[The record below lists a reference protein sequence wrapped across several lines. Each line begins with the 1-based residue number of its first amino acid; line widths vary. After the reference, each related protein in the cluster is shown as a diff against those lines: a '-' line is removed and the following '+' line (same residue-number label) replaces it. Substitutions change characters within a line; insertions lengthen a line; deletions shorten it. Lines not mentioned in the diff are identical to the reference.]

1 MVTHAVWRIDT
12 ELKPRLIPMRPFST
26 MFNQI
31 PWPVSLFVAVV
42 FGSLLFGLP
51 SVAQYHGD
59 ESFYTDAAIRMM
71 QTGDYL
77 TPYAANG
84 ALRFANPILPY
95 WAVAAGYFVFGIN
108 FFASRLLFL
117 IAGCLVILFTYRLSL
132 DLFGRPA
139 EAVLAALIIGSNVHL
154 LSISIR
160 STPEVLLGLFALLSL
175 FGFARL
181 IFQNDRS
188 WKNYIF
194 AYLGAGLAIETC
206 APLGFGVILFPLL
219 FCLLFRRKQTRMRQ
233 LLEWKAILLG
243 LLLAFSWFGLMLW
256 LHGRALIDGF
266 YYDQVTD
273 NARDYQFLDTLKN
286 LRANLTGLPW
296 HFLPWSA
303 LLVLGL
309 VLDRKI
315 AVEFW
320 REHRAK
326 ALFLVGWFLLILV
339 PCVLSRDLQTLYL
352 TVAYPMLAVL
362 VAGFLS
368 RYATLEPFDRWMA
381 RLVGW
386 AALVLGTGGLVLAGA
401 GALVHP
407 RVLVAGLLLVVAGG
421 VVWLIMRRGIQWG
434 YWLAIAGI
442 SLVGFWAAQLLL
454 RPLFSS
460 SPAAALTAK
469 LLPDPLMK
477 ARVYG
482 LNMSPAYQAQM
493 RVLSGGRLTVAP
505 LVMDSLTEFPQGYE
519 AWVFSENEKPLV
531 AHQAGRLEQVGFASG
546 QWQVGDFADLLHSS
560 QRAAAFARNRIA
572 YYVLFPES
580 AGTR

>member
-1 MVTHAVWRIDT
+1 
-12 ELKPRLIPMRPFST
+12 MRPYFAILK
-26 MFNQI
+26 QI
-31 PWPVSLFVAVV
+31 PWPISLFAAVV
-42 FGSLLFGLP
+42 FISLLFGLP
-51 SVAQYHGD
+51 SVARHHGD
-59 ESFYTDAAIRMM
+59 ESYYTDAAIRMM

-95 WAVAAGYFVFGIN
+95 WAVAAGYFAFGIN

-117 IAGCLVILFTYRLSL
+117 VAGCLVILLTYRLSL

-139 EAVLAALIIGSNVHL
+139 EAVLAALIMGSNFHL
-154 LSISIR
+154 LTISSR
-160 STPEVLLGLFALLSL
+160 STPDVLLCLFVLLSL
-175 FGFARL
+175 LGFARL

-188 WKNYIF
+188 WKNYAL
-194 AYLGAGLAIETC
+194 AYLGAGLTIETC
-206 APLGFGVILFPLL
+206 GPLGFGVVLFPLL
-219 FCLLFRRKQTRMRQ
+219 FCLLFRRKQTRLRQ
-233 LLEWKAILLG
+233 LLEWKAVLLG

-286 LRANLTGLPW
+286 LQANLTGVPW

-315 AVEFW
+315 AVAYW
-320 REHRAK
+320 REHRSK
-326 ALFLVGWFLLILV
+326 AWFLVGWFLLILV
-339 PCVLSRDLQTLYL
+339 PCVLSRDLQTLSL
-352 TVAYPMLAVL
+352 TVAYPMLAIL
-362 VAGFLS
+362 VAGLLS

-386 AALVLGTGGLVLAGA
+386 AALALATGGLVLAGA
-401 GALVHP
+401 GALVHT
-407 RVLVAGLLLVVAGG
+407 RVLAAGLLLVVAGG
-421 VVWLIMRRGIQWG
+421 VVWLIMRRGIQCG
-434 YWLAIAGI
+434 YWLAMAAL
-442 SLVGFWAAQLLL
+442 SLVGFWTAESLL

-477 ARVYG
+477 TRVYA
-482 LNMSPAYQAQM
+482 LNMSSAYQAQM

-505 LVMDSLTEFPQGYE
+505 LMMDSSTELPQGNE

-531 AHQAGRLEQVGFASG
+531 ARQAGRLEQVGFATG
-546 QWQVGDFADLLHSS
+546 QWQVGDFADLLYSS
-560 QRAAAFARNRIA
+560 RREAAFARNRIA

-580 AGTR
+580 AGPR